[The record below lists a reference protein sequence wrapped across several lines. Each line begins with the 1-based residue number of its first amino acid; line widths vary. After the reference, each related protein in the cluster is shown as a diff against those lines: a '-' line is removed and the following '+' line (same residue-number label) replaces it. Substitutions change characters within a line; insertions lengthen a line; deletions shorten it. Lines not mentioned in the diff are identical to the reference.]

1 MNTTPIRQALTI
13 LNRHVS
19 LDNVIQSEGTI
30 SSQAPKSFRNPWLAA
45 ARVNL
50 RDAYAVWVRDV
61 EVHLRLWKMNLIAP
75 AIEPVFSVLA
85 FGWGLGALVAGRVSG
100 ISYLSFVGA
109 GILGLTVLMRAMF
122 ETTYAAYFRM
132 VYQSTYDAIL
142 ATPVDAESLA
152 FAEILW
158 AITHAAFDTLIILVV
173 LIIFGAATSAWTTLA
188 AVPLLIGSVFI
199 AGFSLGITAHVHDID
214 AFNVYMAAFFTVM
227 LICGCW
233 FPVEV
238 LPKWLRVVAWAVPL
252 TESVDLTR
260 AFLTGRFLSRH
271 VYEAAYLVISAI
283 IACEWAMR
291 SLRKRMVA

>member
-1 MNTTPIRQALTI
+1 MSRTRTRPTAHALLT
-13 LNRHVS
+13 NRNPRVS
-19 LDNVIQSEGTI
+19 LNDVAKSEGTI
-30 SSQAPKSFRNPWLAA
+30 SPQLSQSFGSKGLAV

-50 RDAYAVWVRDV
+50 RDAYAVWLRDV

-85 FGWGLGALVAGRVSG
+85 FGWGLGALVAGKVSG

-158 AITHAAFDTLIILVV
+158 AITHAALDTLIIMIVLVV
-173 LIIFGAATSAWTTLA
+173 FGAATSPWGALA
-188 AVPLLIGSVFI
+188 PVPLLIGSVFI
-199 AGFSLGITAHVHDID
+199 AGFSLGVTAHIHEID
-214 AFNVYMAAFFTVM
+214 AFN
-227 LICGCW
+227 
-233 FPVEV
+233 
-238 LPKWLRVVAWAVPL
+238 
-252 TESVDLTR
+252 
-260 AFLTGRFLSRH
+260 
-271 VYEAAYLVISAI
+271 
-283 IACEWAMR
+283 
-291 SLRKRMVA
+291 

>member
-1 MNTTPIRQALTI
+1 M
-13 LNRHVS
+13 S
-19 LDNVIQSEGTI
+19 
-30 SSQAPKSFRNPWLAA
+30 LAA
-45 ARVNL
+45 TQINL
-50 RDAYAVWVRDV
+50 HDALAVWRRDI

-85 FGWGLGALVAGRVSG
+85 FGWGLGALVAGKVSG

-142 ATPVDAESLA
+142 ATPVEAESLA

-158 AITHAAFDTLIILVV
+158 AITHAAFDTLVIMIV
-173 LIIFGAATSAWTTLA
+173 LAAFGAATSWWAILA
-188 AVPLLIGSVFI
+188 PVPLLVGSVFI
-199 AGFSLGITAHVHDID
+199 AGFSLAVTAHVHDID
-214 AFNVYMAAFFTVM
+214 AFNIYMAAFFTVM

-238 LPKWLRVVAWAVPL
+238 LPRWLQVVAWAIPL
-252 TESVDLTR
+252 TESIDLTR
-260 AFLTGRFLSRH
+260 AFLTGRFLFRH
-271 VYEAAYLVISAI
+271 LYEAAYLVVFAI
-283 IACEWAMR
+283 AAGEWAMK
-291 SLRKRMVA
+291 SLRRRMVS

>member
-1 MNTTPIRQALTI
+1 VTHPEGSSPQ
-13 LNRHVS
+13 VS
-19 LDNVIQSEGTI
+19 
-30 SSQAPKSFRNPWLAA
+30 KSYRNAGLAVS
-45 ARVNL
+45 RVNL
-50 RDAYAVWVRDV
+50 RDAYAVWLRDV

-85 FGWGLGALVAGRVSG
+85 FGWGLGALVAGKVAG

-158 AITHAAFDTLIILVV
+158 AITHAALDTLIILIV
-173 LIIFGAATSAWTTLA
+173 LIVFGAATSAWTALA
-188 AVPLLIGSVFI
+188 AVPLLVGSVFI

-214 AFNVYMAAFFTVM
+214 AFNIYMAAFFTVM
-227 LICGCW
+227 LICGAW

-238 LPKWLRVVAWAVPL
+238 LPAWLRVIAWVVPL
-252 TESVDLTR
+252 TESIDLTR

-271 VYEAAYLVISAI
+271 VYEAVYLLIFAI
-283 IACEWAMR
+283 VACEWAMR